1 MQYTE
6 NYSLRK
12 PQAAETASYQ
22 DLNYNS
28 DKIDGIMADNRQIS
42 LSMYVSGNTY
52 NTGDLVG
59 YENPSTHRIRVYR
72 CLVDNVTGTWDS
84 TKWTLTNLA
93 DEILD
98 AKASGGTEVEAN
110 PTGTASDT
118 LNTVRIDNVIY
129 AVGGDSANQNIA
141 DAFSELQTYAVGD
154 YCIYESILYKCT
166 TAVQTAGAW
175 DSTKWASCVVTD
187 EMGSG
192 GGGGSSTLAGL
203 DDVSLTTPTQGQAL
217 VYDGNDWV
225 NGKGGSDLIIN
236 AQIYSTEERQIG
248 VYTDG
253 RPLYQKTIDIGQLT
267 NSSTKT
273 VAHNIANLDLTG
285 IAKADGVIY
294 NQGGY
299 AMSLPRVHDSGI
311 TNQIFYEITTTN
323 IVIYNRGLSTANT
336 FTQGTVTIQYTKTT
350 DTPGSGSYQAYGLAP
365 VIFSTEEREI
375 GVWHDGKPL
384 YRKTYT
390 FSTPIIIPY
399 SGTAVETPID
409 SSDIDVIVYAS
420 AIHADG
426 TNYDGIIT
434 DPTKSNHTRVGMQ
447 TGRNGANATAS
458 VIVLEYT
465 KLSDTAGSGTW
476 TPSGVP
482 AVHYSTDEQV
492 VGTIQGTTLYEK
504 LVTTGGSV
512 PTGATLI
519 LRMALSNGYDVIQ
532 YTKSSS

>member
-12 PQAAETASYQ
+12 PQMAETASVS

-28 DKIDGIMADNRQIS
+28 DRIDAILADDRQIS
-42 LSMYVSGNTY
+42 VAMYVSGNTY

-175 DSTKWASCVVTD
+175 DSTKWTSCVVTD

-192 GGGGSSTLAGL
+192 GGGGSSTFAGL
-203 DDVSLTTPTQGQAL
+203 SDVSLTSL
-217 VYDGNDWV
+217 
-225 NGKGGSDLIIN
+225 
-236 AQIYSTEERQIG
+236 
-248 VYTDG
+248 TDG
-253 RPLYQKTIDIGQLT
+253 DFPQYDATAQKWK
-267 NSSTKT
+267 N
-273 VAHNIANLDLTG
+273 VAIA
-285 IAKADGVIY
+285 GV
-294 NQGGY
+294 NVQ
-299 AMSLPRVHDSGI
+299 
-311 TNQIFYEITTTN
+311 
-323 IVIYNRGLSTANT
+323 
-336 FTQGTVTIQYTKTT
+336 
-350 DTPGSGSYQAYGLAP
+350 P
-365 VIFSTEEREI
+365 VVYSTEEREI

-384 YRKTYT
+384 YRRTYT

-399 SGTAVETPID
+399 SGAAVETPID
-409 SSDIDVIVYAS
+409 SSDIDVIIYAS

-458 VIVLEYT
+458 VVVLEYT

-476 TPSGVP
+476 TPSSVP
-482 AVHYSTDEQV
+482 SVHYSTTEQV
-492 VGTIQGTTLYEK
+492 VGTWIDGSTLYEK
-504 LVTTGGSV
+504 VFTGNVSMPSNSWYDFELDSGINIVMVEYAKYLLSGGGTV
-512 PTGATLI
+512 DMGWYRSSSIYSCYTITQNI
-519 LRMALSNGYDVIQ
+519 ISALQVGIANISGYRFVVR